1 MPVYYVVRIAQPK
14 KRRAAH
20 PGVFTSISGGDL
32 THNPVNREN
41 KGYASRGVA
50 LVFRLAAFPLE

>member
-1 MPVYYVVRIAQPK
+1 MPACYVVRIAQPEEWL
-14 KRRAAH
+14 AAH
-20 PGVFTSISGGDL
+20 LGVFAPISGGDL

-41 KGYASRGVA
+41 KGYAFGGVA